1 VTNISSL
8 RRPELFDYTNNSYVM
23 YFRPQATCSSRL
35 LYNIKFTGHATDK
48 ELKPVFPNT
57 ERGYFE
63 GGAGSF

>member
-1 VTNISSL
+1 
-8 RRPELFDYTNNSYVM
+8 M